1 MALLGFDSGE
11 ATRFPHFAYY
21 NTDSA
26 WIQIANQPSPWQ
38 IKTDNET
45 SGSAGVYEHITD
57 VPDPPFGSTAF
68 QTLTYNSGSRT
79 AMRRTFTDTPLSE
92 SFISFWFASGFGTID
107 REFFT
112 LTDASGTIS
121 VQLRLD
127 SSGNI
132 LVFAGA
138 TPTLVG
144 TIPAGFSGGASTW
157 HLIQLH
163 QKVSTNTLELKV
175 DGSGVIDCSGTS
187 MLPWSFIVLGNIT
200 TTWSHIY
207 RSCFTAIQINDP
219 TGSTNNSWPGTSK
232 TTTALRPKADTAV
245 QNWSPSSGP
254 SGFAMIEETNPDLDT
269 TYLVS
274 HAFDDV
280 STFDL
285 DTLTLPVGSA
295 ISGICLTAVA
305 KRADAAY
312 LIPVV
317 SRGESTP
324 DLSALKLPVGL
335 DYMTPLEWFLELD
348 PITSAPW
355 TLANLNSTHFG
366 FKHSN

>member
-1 MALLGFDSGE
+1 
-11 ATRFPHFAYY
+11 
-21 NTDSA
+21 
-26 WIQIANQPSPWQ
+26 
-38 IKTDNET
+38 
-45 SGSAGVYEHITD
+45 
-57 VPDPPFGSTAF
+57 
-68 QTLTYNSGSRT
+68 
-79 AMRRTFTDTPLSE
+79 
-92 SFISFWFASGFGTID
+92 
-107 REFFT
+107 
-112 LTDASGTIS
+112 
-121 VQLRLD
+121 
-127 SSGNI
+127 
-132 LVFAGA
+132 
-138 TPTLVG
+138 
-144 TIPAGFSGGASTW
+144 
-157 HLIQLH
+157 
-163 QKVSTNTLELKV
+163 
-175 DGSGVIDCSGTS
+175 
-187 MLPWSFIVLGNIT
+187 
-200 TTWSHIY
+200 
-207 RSCFTAIQINDP
+207 
-219 TGSTNNSWPGTSK
+219 
-232 TTTALRPKADTAV
+232 
-245 QNWSPSSGP
+245 
-254 SGFAMIEETNPDLDT
+254 MIEETNPDLDT